1 MQQIKTKFIT
11 VYTLI
16 FILVYMLF
24 FNDYWKP
31 LHNTSETPFKY
42 DVDQYYSYLPATFIH
57 HDLDFKFPNVYWLA
71 TAKNG
76 HRVPKM
82 AYGMALMYSPFFAL
96 GYKIA
101 YNQHSPLD
109 GYSEPFKTSV
119 HYGSFFYCLLGLI
132 FLALVLRRFF
142 TDGATA
148 LTLATIFFATNLF
161 NYTMRDGEMSHAYG
175 FFLISL
181 FLWLTCRW
189 HERQKS
195 IYFLWIGMVIG
206 LASLVRPT
214 EILISIV
221 FIGYGIRSFEDLKNK
236 LKQIILSYKNIP
248 LLLIGFFILWL
259 PQLIFW
265 KMKTDQF
272 FFFSYGEETFYWSD
286 PQILNLLFSYRK
298 GWFVYTP
305 VMIFAIVGL
314 FMLKDKAKNFTLPI
328 IIYMIINIYILSCW
342 WCWWYGGSLG
352 MRALIQCYALLA
364 IPMAAFFERIFSFN
378 FKMQFLTIASKSLVV
393 MCLALFLFVNQLQTM
408 QFDPAMLHF
417 DSMSKESYWH
427 TFGKFKFDPE
437 DWEQQ
442 QEDLI
447 HPNYEEAMKGKH
459 RNYK

>member
-1 MQQIKTKFIT
+1 
-11 VYTLI
+11 
-16 FILVYMLF
+16 
-24 FNDYWKP
+24 
-31 LHNTSETPFKY
+31 
-42 DVDQYYSYLPATFIH
+42 
-57 HDLDFKFPNVYWLA
+57 
-71 TAKNG
+71 
-76 HRVPKM
+76 
-82 AYGMALMYSPFFAL
+82 
-96 GYKIA
+96 
-101 YNQHSPLD
+101 
-109 GYSEPFKTSV
+109 
-119 HYGSFFYCLLGLI
+119 
-132 FLALVLRRFF
+132 
-142 TDGATA
+142 
-148 LTLATIFFATNLF
+148 
-161 NYTMRDGEMSHAYG
+161 
-175 FFLISL
+175 
-181 FLWLTCRW
+181 
-189 HERQKS
+189 
-195 IYFLWIGMVIG
+195 MVIG

-459 RNYK
+459 RSYK